1 MGRWEVDDEWKGIG
15 GEYVEREGRL
25 WKRVEKRIGIKWVG
39 YGFNVGIG

>member
-25 WKRVEKRIGIKWVG
+25 WKRVEKRIGIRMVCLGLECG
-39 YGFNVGIG
+39 Y